1 MRLSQTTAGEHL
13 SWSQAAGTGQGF
25 DWSSTLDRAVSG
37 TPPWVLTVSAAA
49 LVLAWLGMVALAA
62 RTVWRAAE
70 RNRKRAAEE
79 RKAAVEAG
87 RKPEGG
93 RPSLPKRLYVMALA
107 SMSVSLYGMWGFAR
121 ETAQLPEP
129 FAVGFLAAFDLT
141 ELVLF
146 TLLYKRAD
154 KGWTTQLRLMHNL
167 AWCLVAVSAT
177 ANFIHAPNAAS
188 APFMAIMPVV
198 AAVVIEL
205 EFRAVMK
212 GAELPDTEEKP
223 GPGKLIG
230 LLWTKGWAA
239 LFAGLDIDPASK
251 GGQVYRAALAK
262 KAGKKLFRLRTLL
275 ETQAKNLTEGR
286 KAKQRR
292 LAAEVKELQQ
302 ARKAATTS
310 MARADFA
317 VDSNQALAVLRE
329 LGGWSEVDD
338 VAVVDFKNPTEVT
351 ELMERVAI
359 MPAAKRIEAAA
370 RAAEANQEAERAEAA
385 RIEAEA
391 ARVEAET
398 ARERAEEEKR
408 AAVEEKAA
416 ALTARQ
422 EAEEALAKAAEE
434 TKAAKAEAARAEDAR
449 QRAEAARQR
458 AESEMTEEAQNVAR
472 LAERAE
478 EEQKKLS
485 DAANE
490 LARVQDR
497 IADETDRRNKAA
509 AEVTS
514 IREELQRLVNERESV
529 KDTTRASTEEAQR
542 AAGEVQRL
550 QAALAKAQE
559 TAREHTTAA
568 EKAADLRR
576 QAEENQRLAAEAAAR
591 TQAEAAEAQALLD
604 SIRPQLAD
612 RLGGQAEAAALAA
625 APAFRS
631 EAKQTG
637 WELYLEAV
645 TAGQEPPT
653 AAQLA
658 QTCGVAEGNA
668 RNWIIDF
675 KEKRAAMIANGG
687 ARQADG
693 STERSESSRA
703 AASSARQEPSD
714 YRADGHERAEDA
726 AQTRPINGQRQ
737 PV

>member
-87 RKPEGG
+87 QKPEGG

-223 GPGKLIG
+223 GPGKLLG

-286 KAKQRR
+286 EAKRRR

-359 MPAAKRIEAAA
+359 MPAAKQIEAAA
-370 RAAEANQEAERAEAA
+370 RAAEANQEADR
-385 RIEAEA
+385 AEA
-391 ARVEAET
+391 ARVEAEA

-408 AAVEEKAA
+408 SAVEEKAA
-416 ALTARQ
+416 ALAARQ

-449 QRAEAARQR
+449 ERAEAARER
-458 AESEMTEEAQNVAR
+458 AESEMTEDAQNVAR

-485 DAANE
+485 EAAEE

-497 IADETDRRNKAA
+497 IADETNRRNKAA
-509 AEVTS
+509 DEVTS
-514 IREELQRLVNERESV
+514 LRDELQRLVNERESA

-550 QAALAKAQE
+550 QSALTKAQD
-559 TAREHTTAA
+559 AVREHTTAA
-568 EKAADLRR
+568 DRAADLRN
-576 QAEENQRLAAEAAAR
+576 QAEEKQRLAAEAAAR

-604 SIRPQLAD
+604 SLRPQLAD

-637 WELYLEAV
+637 WELYLEAA

-653 AAQLA
+653 AAELA
-658 QTCGVAEGNA
+658 RTCGVAEGNA

-687 ARQADG
+687 ARRPEGETA
-693 STERSESSRA
+693 RSDARRAES
-703 AASSARQEPSD
+703 SSARQEPSD
-714 YRADGHERAEDA
+714 SRADGHERAEDA